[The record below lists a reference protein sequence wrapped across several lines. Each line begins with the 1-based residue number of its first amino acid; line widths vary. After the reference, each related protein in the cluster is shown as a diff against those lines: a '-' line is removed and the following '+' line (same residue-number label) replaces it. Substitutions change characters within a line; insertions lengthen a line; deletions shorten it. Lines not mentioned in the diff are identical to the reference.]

1 MKENTTGGKNTI
13 TQIKDVFDE
22 FIKDWKKAKVWI
34 SEFQDIANK
43 LPKIKAKREKRIK
56 MEKNVQSLGLLLNIY
71 MCKGHIRRRK
81 WEGSQINIWRTN
93 VWKTPQVNDRH

>member
-1 MKENTTGGKNTI
+1 MSLMSSSET
-13 TQIKDVFDE
+13 E
-22 FIKDWKKAKVWI
+22 KAKVWI

>member
-1 MKENTTGGKNTI
+1 MKENTTGGKNTV

-22 FIKDWKKAKVWI
+22 FIRDWKKAKVWI
-34 SEFQDIANK
+34 SGFQDIANK

>member
-34 SEFQDIANK
+34 SEFQDIVNK

-81 WEGSQINIWRTN
+81 FLCSTFKIFCFTLFLLA
-93 VWKTPQVNDRH
+93 